1 MTELTDPSH
10 VTANPGIHAAVPA
23 MTANADTVADPVYAV
38 DVLDAVD
45 VLEDLHNASHVQ
57 NLPSCED
64 DVAALLARGGGD
76 PVVIMPDGTLR
87 RLTQVADNWY
97 LPIDPVE
104 PT

>member
-1 MTELTDPSH
+1 MGDLSHQHSRFGLGEDPPT
-10 VTANPGIHAAVPA
+10 VT
-23 MTANADTVADPVYAV
+23 DPVYAA
-38 DVLDAVD
+38 DVLYRLIGVGEPPDHHASGARRQLMENQREKVD
-45 VLEDLHNASHVQ
+45 T
-57 NLPSCED
+57 
-64 DVAALLARGGGD
+64 LLAHGGGD